1 MQKMMENTLLAML
14 LDSQSSPSYKPSPE
28 VAQALCMYLN
38 EIAAEQNYP
47 VCVELLF

>member
-14 LDSQSSPSYKPSPE
+14 LDNQSSPSYKPSPE
-28 VAQALCMYLN
+28 VAQVLCMYLN

-47 VCVELLF
+47 VNVELLF